1 MYQRSHSPRT
11 ILVVLLLAAVVVIT
25 VDFRESP
32 GGPVERLQ
40 GAVGTVFGPVQ
51 RGLAAVVRPVGRVA
65 GALADLGDLR
75 DQNRRLSAEVQRLR
89 AAERANQQLAGENQE
104 LRDTL
109 RMADRCGCK
118 TVGATVVA
126 SSGSNFQWSVTI
138 DAGSRQGIR
147 RDMAVINADGLVGRV
162 VSTSPDFASV
172 LLAIDPTSGV
182 AARLASG
189 DVAGLV
195 SGRGSEGLSFE
206 PLHAGASVSVG
217 DLVVTQGY
225 AGGVFPHGLPI
236 GLVEEVGPPR
246 AGLVRTVTVRPFADA
261 GALDEVAVVVSKPAP
276 PPSGTGPGGA
286 GVRTVLKGR

>member
-1 MYQRSHSPRT
+1 VYQRSHSARNV
-11 ILVVLLLAAVVVIT
+11 LVVLLLAAVVLIT

-32 GGPVERLQ
+32 GGPIDRVQ
-40 GAVGTVFGPVQ
+40 GAVGSVFGPVQ
-51 RGLAAVVRPVGRVA
+51 RALAAVVRPVGSVA
-65 GALADLGDLR
+65 GAISDLGDLR
-75 DQNRRLSAEVQRLR
+75 GENRRLSAEVQRLR
-89 AAERANQQLAGENQE
+89 AAERANQQLAGENQQ

-109 RMADRCGCK
+109 RMAARCGCK

-138 DAGSRQGIR
+138 DAGSRQGIG

-162 VSTSPDFASV
+162 TSAGPDYATV
-172 LLAIDPTSGV
+172 LLAIDPSSGI
-182 AARLASG
+182 AARLSSG
-189 DVAGLV
+189 EVAGLV
-195 SGRGSEGLSFE
+195 QGRGSEGLSFE

-246 AGLVRTVTVRPFADA
+246 AGLVRTVSVRPFADA
-261 GALDEVAVVVSKPAP
+261 VALEQVAVVVSKPAP
-276 PPSGTGPGGA
+276 PPAAGAGG
-286 GVRTVLKGR
+286 GVRTGLKGR

>member
-1 MYQRSHSPRT
+1 MYQRSHSARNV
-11 ILVVLLLAAVVVIT
+11 LVVLLVAAVVVIT

-32 GGPVERLQ
+32 GGPIERLQ
-40 GAVGTVFGPVQ
+40 GAVGSVFGPVQ
-51 RGLAAVVRPVGRVA
+51 RALAAPVRPVGRVL
-65 GALADLGDLR
+65 GSLGDLADLR
-75 DQNRRLSAEVQRLR
+75 DENRRLTAEVQRLR

-104 LRDTL
+104 LRRTL
-109 RMADRCGCK
+109 RMAARCGCR

-138 DAGSRQGIR
+138 DAGSRQGVG

-162 VSTSPDFASV
+162 TSASPEYATV

-182 AARLASG
+182 AARLANG
-189 DVAGLV
+189 AVAGLV
-195 SGRGSEGLSFE
+195 RGQGSEGLSFE

-225 AGGVFPHGLPI
+225 AGGVFPNGLPI

-261 GALDEVAVVVSKPAP
+261 GALDQVAVVVAKPQPPPAP
-276 PPSGTGPGGA
+276 AGA
-286 GVRTVLKGR
+286 VVRTALRGG

>member
-1 MYQRSHSPRT
+1 MYQRSYSARN

-32 GGPVERLQ
+32 GGPIERLQ
-40 GAVGTVFGPVQ
+40 GAVGSVFGPVQ
-51 RGLAAVVRPVGRVA
+51 RALAAVVRPVGNLA
-65 GALADLGDLR
+65 GAITNLGDLR
-75 DQNRRLSAEVQRLR
+75 GENRRLSAEVQRLR
-89 AAERANQQLAGENQE
+89 AAERANQQLASENEE
-104 LRDTL
+104 LRGTL
-109 RMADRCGCK
+109 RMAQRCGCR

-126 SSGSNFQWSVTI
+126 SSGSSFQWSVTI
-138 DAGSRQGIR
+138 DAGSRQGIG

-162 VSTSPDFASV
+162 ISASRDYATV
-172 LLAIDPTSGV
+172 LLAIDPSSGV
-182 AARLASG
+182 AARLSSG
-189 DVAGLV
+189 EVAGLV
-195 SGRGSEGLSFE
+195 HGRGSEGLDFE

-261 GALDEVAVVVSKPAP
+261 GALDTVAVVVSKPEP
-276 PPSGTGPGGA
+276 PPGEGGA
-286 GVRTVLKGR
+286 GVHTELKGR

>member
-1 MYQRSHSPRT
+1 VYQRSHSARN

-32 GGPVERLQ
+32 GGPIERLQ
-40 GAVGTVFGPVQ
+40 GAVGSVFGPVQ
-51 RGLAAVVRPVGRVA
+51 RALAAAVRPVGRIV
-65 GALADLGDLR
+65 GSVGDLADLRGE
-75 DQNRRLSAEVQRLR
+75 NRRLNAEVQRLR
-89 AAERANQQLAGENQE
+89 AAERANQQLASENQR

-109 RMADRCGCK
+109 HMAARCGCK

-138 DAGSRQGIR
+138 DAGSRQGVG

-162 VSTSPDFASV
+162 TSASPEYATV

-182 AARLASG
+182 AARLSSG
-189 DVAGLV
+189 EVAGLV
-195 SGRGSEGLSFE
+195 RGQGSDGLSFE

-261 GALDEVAVVVSKPAP
+261 GALDEVAVVVSKPEP
-276 PPSGTGPGGA
+276 PPGPGGA
-286 GVRTVLKGR
+286 GVRTELKGR